1 MESKKN
7 KKVDKEFALSSWAI
21 DNPTIIYVLMALFLV
36 LGLTAYFGM
45 PRENFPEIN
54 ETKIYISAP
63 YPGNTAEDIERL
75 IVDPLEDKLQNISGV
90 VEIIS
95 TAQEDYAIITVEF
108 EETFTVAEAKQKVK
122 DEVDSETSNEDWPTF
137 NGAKVEPNVF
147 DLSISEETP
156 ILNVNISGDY
166 KVEQLKEYAEYL
178 QDEIEALKEIKA
190 ADIRGAQEKEVQ
202 VAVDVYKMMAAK
214 ISFDDVINTIRNE
227 NMTLSAGNLVSSGQ
241 RRTIR
246 ITGEIE
252 DPDDLN
258 DFVVK
263 SENGAVYLKDIAK
276 VTFSEEDK
284 TTYARDL
291 TLEEGESV
299 DDEEVSENVV
309 MLDVKKRSGK
319 NMIEAVDQIN
329 VLIKDAKAN
338 VFPPDLKIAVAND
351 QSEKT
356 VNQVNDLVNNIIF
369 GIILVVGVLMFFLG
383 FRNALFV
390 GFAIPM
396 SMFMSF
402 MILNLMG
409 YTMNTMILFALIMG
423 LGMLVDNGI
432 VVVENVYRLMDEEGM
447 SRIQAAKKGI
457 GEIAF
462 PIIISTATTVA
473 AFVPLGMWPG
483 VMGQF
488 MIYFPIT
495 LSVVLGSSLF
505 VAIFINSM
513 LVSKFMKT
521 KETPLTLKF
530 LIRTSL
536 VMLPIGLLILF
547 AGGAV
552 SGLGALVLVTI
563 VFMWIYRY
571 FLMGATEVFQR
582 RFLTWLERKY
592 QGFLSWAIR
601 GWKPGL
607 FVSGIFLLLIMTFMA
622 FGASVGNQRTKIEF
636 FPDNTPNQIIVY
648 IEYPE
653 GTAITKTNEI
663 TKEIERRVFKVFNDA
678 AYLEGGD
685 HNFLVETSVSQV
697 GEGAGNPQ
705 TDGGSS
711 AEMPHR
717 SKITATMRE
726 YKFRNG
732 EDSEVLRS
740 KVQQAI
746 KGIYPGIAI
755 SVEKDAVGPPAGY
768 PINIEL
774 EGKDYD
780 ELIVAAEAM
789 RNYINTKNIPG
800 IDELKIDVN
809 KGKPGTQVT
818 VDRQKAGELGV
829 PTGMVGNQLR
839 RSIFGDKAG
848 VYKKDG
854 EDYDIYVRFN
864 EEQRYNNSALYN
876 QNITFRDPATG
887 QIKEIPVASVTKTK
901 NTSSFSAIKHRDTRR
916 VVTVYSALAPGF
928 TDAGAIV
935 SQIQAEMSNPDAE
948 NLVAG
953 TIKVNYTGQIEEQN
967 KQMAFLMGAFFAG
980 LGLIF
985 FLLIFQFSSIS
996 KPMIIMIAIFLSF
1009 IGVFGGILI
1018 TGAPFVIMMT
1028 MMGIISLAGIVV
1040 NNGVVL
1046 LDYTQLL
1053 IDRKLVALNLPDK
1066 ALLPKEEVAK
1076 LIVQGG
1082 RARLRPVI
1090 LTAITT
1096 VLGLIP
1102 LAVGIN
1108 IDFFGLFQS
1117 FDPGI
1122 YIGGDNVIFWGPLAW
1137 AVIYGLI
1144 IATFLTLIIVPL
1156 LFYIVY
1162 RIKLYFRGAAV
1173 IDANQEEASLI
1184 DDEELADAIE
1194 DNLLDNES
1202 INYPIPEGE

>member
-1 MESKKN
+1 MNAKK
-7 KKVDKEFALSSWAI
+7 KKQVNKEFPLSSWAI
-21 DNPTIIYVLMALFLV
+21 DNPTIIYVLVGLFLV
-36 LGLTAYFGM
+36 LGLTAYFSM

-75 IVDPLEDKLQNISGV
+75 IVDPLEDKLQNVSNV
-90 VEIIS
+90 VEILS
-95 TAQEDYAIITVEF
+95 TSQEDYAILTIEFDENITVQ
-108 EETFTVAEAKQKVK
+108 EAKQKVK
-122 DEVDSETSNEDWPTF
+122 DEVDSETSTEDWPTF

-166 KVEQLKEYAEYL
+166 QVEKLKEYAEYL
-178 QDEIEALKEIKA
+178 QDEIEALNEIKEA
-190 ADIRGAQEKEVQ
+190 TIRGAQDLEVE
-202 VAVDVYKMMAAK
+202 VSVDIYKMMAAK
-214 ISFDDVINTIRNE
+214 VSFDDIINTIRNE
-227 NMTLSAGNLVSSGQ
+227 NNTISAGNVITSGQ

-246 ITGEIE
+246 VLGEIVTPSE
-252 DPDDLN
+252 LEN
-258 DFVVK
+258 FVVK
-263 SENGAVYLKDIAK
+263 SENGNAIYLKDIAA
-276 VTFSEEDK
+276 VSFGEEEK
-284 TTYARDL
+284 TTFARDL
-291 TLEEGESV
+291 TLEEGERIT
-299 DDEEVSENVV
+299 DKEVSENVV

-319 NMIEAVDQIN
+319 NMIEAVEKIT
-329 VLIKDAKAN
+329 LILEDAREN
-338 VFPPDLKIAVAND
+338 IFPPDVKVTTAND
-351 QSEKT
+351 QSAKT
-356 VNQVNDLVNNIIF
+356 ENQVNDLVNNIIF

-402 MILNLMG
+402 MILSLLG

-447 SRIQAAKKGI
+447 SRIEAAKKGI

-513 LVSKFMKT
+513 LVSQFMKT
-521 KETPLTLKF
+521 EETPLTRKF
-530 LIRTSL
+530 LINVSL
-536 VMLPIGLLILF
+536 IMLPIGLLILF
-547 AGGAV
+547 TGGNIR
-552 SGLGALVLVTI
+552 GLGTLVLVTI
-563 VFMWIYRY
+563 GFMWLYRY
-571 FLMGATEVFQR
+571 VLMGAAERFQK
-582 RFLTWLERKY
+582 RFLRWLEKKY
-592 QGFLSWAIR
+592 QNFLSWAIK
-601 GWKPGL
+601 GWKPVL
-607 FVSGIFLLLIMTFMA
+607 FVFGIFMLLFMTFGA
-622 FGASVGNQRTKIEF
+622 FGGSVASQRTKIEF
-636 FPDNTPNQIIVY
+636 FPDNTPNQITVY
-648 IEYPE
+648 VEYPE
-653 GTAITKTNEI
+653 GTAIDKTNEI
-663 TKEIERRVFKVFNDA
+663 TKEIERRVYRVFNDET
-678 AYLEGGD
+678 YVENQD
-685 HNFLVETSVSQV
+685 YNFLVETAVSQV

-717 SKITATMRE
+717 AKITATMRE
-726 YKFRNG
+726 YKYRNG
-732 EDSEVLRS
+732 EDSEVLRA
-740 KVQQAI
+740 KVQEAV
-746 KGIYPGIAI
+746 KGIYPGVAI

-768 PINIEL
+768 PVNIEL
-774 EGKDYD
+774 EGKDYN
-780 ELIVAAEAM
+780 ELIAAAEAM

-809 KGKPGTQVT
+809 KGKPGTQVV

-829 PTGMVGNQLR
+829 AAGMVGNQLR

-854 EDYDIYVRFN
+854 EDYDIYVRF
-864 EEQRYNNSALYN
+864 EEDQRYNSSALFN
-876 QNITFRDPATG
+876 QNITFRDPASG
-887 QIKEIPVASVTKTK
+887 QIKEIPVTAVTKTK

-916 VVTVYSALAPGF
+916 VVTVYSALQPGF
-928 TDAGAIV
+928 TDAGVVV
-935 SQIQAEMSNPDAE
+935 SQVQAEMGSTEADGLIPE
-948 NLVAG
+948 S
-953 TIKVNYTGQIEEQN
+953 IKVNYTGQIEEQG
-967 KQMAFLMGAFFAG
+967 KQMTFLMGAFFAG

-1053 IDRKLVALNLPDK
+1053 IDRRIVELDLPDK
-1066 ALLPKEEVAK
+1066 ALLPVHEVK
-1076 LIVQGG
+1076 DIIVKGG

-1102 LAVGIN
+1102 LAIGVN

-1117 FDPGI
+1117 GDAGF
-1122 YIGGDNVIFWGPLAW
+1122 YLGGDNVIFWGPLAW

-1156 LFYIVY
+1156 LFYIIY
-1162 RIKLYFRGAAV
+1162 RIKIKVRSWRSHSKETPQEIKAA
-1173 IDANQEEASLI
+1173 A
-1184 DDEELADAIE
+1184 
-1194 DNLLDNES
+1194 
-1202 INYPIPEGE
+1202 